1 MNTRHYSHRQT
12 VRNLRQAPPPLS
24 ALGELNWTISGLTEF
39 EIEANPTDI
48 IIIVKGYDLVNMSPL
63 PTKG

>member
-1 MNTRHYSHRQT
+1 MKPPLSI
-12 VRNLRQAPPPLS
+12 PPPLS
-24 ALGELNWTISGLTEF
+24 TPRELNWTIAGLTEF
-39 EIEANPTDI
+39 EIEANPTEI

>member
-1 MNTRHYSHRQT
+1 MKPPLSI
-12 VRNLRQAPPPLS
+12 PPPLS
-24 ALGELNWTISGLTEF
+24 APRELNWTIAGLTEF
-39 EIEANPTDI
+39 EIEANPTEI